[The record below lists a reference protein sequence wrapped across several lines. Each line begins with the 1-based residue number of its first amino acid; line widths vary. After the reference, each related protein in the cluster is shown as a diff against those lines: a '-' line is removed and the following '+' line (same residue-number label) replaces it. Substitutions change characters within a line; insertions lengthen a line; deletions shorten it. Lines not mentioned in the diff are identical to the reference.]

1 MAINEKA
8 KRLRV
13 LRRIVSIAPTL
24 PGSIQAAYTKCGK
37 AGCRCTKGHLHGPS
51 HRLIYRRRGKATSV
65 YVPPALVSYV
75 QKALQNRKRLE
86 KLVEDLVQIDLLLLL
101 RRR

>member
-1 MAINEKA
+1 M
-8 KRLRV
+8 
-13 LRRIVSIAPTL
+13 SIAPTL

-51 HRLIYRRRGKATSV
+51 YRLIYRRRGKATSF

-75 QKALQNRKRLE
+75 QKAIQNRNRLE
-86 KLVEDLVQIDLLLLL
+86 KLVEELAQIDLLLLL